1 MPEGEAHERLIR
13 QAYGSIDLDMSD
25 TAMIEAHG
33 KILSNMGCC
42 WLRAY
47 VFSPR
52 NWYQG
57 WRSYR
62 SECDR

>member
-33 KILSNMGCC
+33 KILSNMGCH
-42 WLRAY
+42 
-47 VFSPR
+47 
-52 NWYQG
+52 
-57 WRSYR
+57 
-62 SECDR
+62 